1 MNPAVFR
8 STFRTL
14 PLQVACLGDITTMQI
29 GPFILEDLLGKGG
42 MGEVWRAVH
51 VEHQMQVGL
60 KIILREG
67 ATQQAYLDAFRNEI
81 QAMATLNHSAIIPI
95 LDYGYIDARAVTE
108 SRGWLIQDTPYLVM
122 ELAQQGSLERWLN
135 KLDWPDV
142 RSTLLIV
149 LDALAHA
156 HAHGVIHRDL
166 KPQNLLLGF
175 ETTGALKLT
184 DFGLS
189 HALDDQ
195 ERDGRVERAWGT
207 PAYMSPEQI
216 RGLWREYGPWT
227 DLYALGCMTYELIT
241 GRLPFWG
248 DSPSECWQGHLHQPV
263 PPWVPRMDVP
273 QGLESWVLNLL
284 HKDPQARFQTA
295 AEAAFALSQICE
307 QTMIPDTSGAQEHM
321 RLQFP
326 APFHHVTNPGA
337 WAQPVTRPDSKIIT
351 QGRSAVTAQASA
363 LNSLDWSS
371 FTLPEMKL
379 HSVMSQHGIEAM
391 ERVRVPFPTTWR
403 KNEVA
408 TTQYRLHG
416 TGLHLH
422 KLKTMPM
429 VDRDEAR
436 EQLWKSLKT
445 SYIMNEPQVVLLSG
459 PAGVGKSRVA
469 NWVATRAHE
478 QGAAHVMRA
487 THGETAGSFDGIAH
501 MFSQYLNCT
510 GLDYKN
516 TQLRIASFLKRHD
529 ACEPEHFLDLAHV
542 LLEHDSDYLA
552 TPAAI
557 NRAPFTALQRHN
569 VLLRNLS
576 FICTDKPVIVLLD
589 DVHWS
594 AESLLFVRHAL
605 RHTVEIDLPVL
616 FVLTY
621 RQESLPERE
630 LERHLIEDTM
640 LWEDVQHINL
650 DGLGQHDFSTLMQH
664 MVPLTPKLTRQV
676 ELRAHG
682 VPLFAIQLIAS
693 WIDQDRLEPH
703 PEGYTLRAG
712 HDDLPDDIHELM
724 QRRLNPLEAEL
735 RKALHAA
742 CALGVKVRQDEW
754 AGVLMYMGQAPPEGM
769 LKALVRA
776 QVMQQS
782 NDNTWVFSHNMLRES
797 LIRDAKERGRW
808 EDVNRACAQMLL
820 KLYPKLGPH
829 QERRA
834 YHSLEASLHMQALEA
849 LRLAAMRRRS
859 RSELLRT
866 HRLLD
871 RHDAL
876 TAKESLEAHHPERIQ
891 AMLLRAG
898 TFDMQGRHREAVRWA
913 KQAHDQ
919 ALMYGPPAL
928 MTSSTL
934 HLAWGMLHDGQTQHA
949 QGWFE
954 QAITMTDDE
963 MTTRACHI
971 GLARVY
977 QRQGSLRK
985 AYETFHDMLRLAQRD
1000 QHHEHVATCLNGL
1013 GDIAR
1018 QRGMLED
1025 AARYSEQALAVSARI
1040 GHGFLRADCYAD
1052 LAELHRYK
1060 KDWAKAT
1067 LMASKA
1073 LMIFDAMESNMSLRV
1088 RFQLAMIA
1096 QDQGALKGAHA
1107 VITEV
1112 LSALDNLND
1121 KSMSSTVILAQCVYL
1136 AHSAQWDEL
1145 AHAVEHVEHL
1155 LTINMRR
1162 HRNLVSLAQL
1172 TLDRADDAIPD
1183 ELRLALERMV
1193 VERAPVF
1200 E

>member
-1 MNPAVFR
+1 
-8 STFRTL
+8 
-14 PLQVACLGDITTMQI
+14 
-29 GPFILEDLLGKGG
+29 

-51 VEHQMQVGL
+51 VEHQMQVAL

-95 LDYGYIDARAVTE
+95 LDYGYIDARASTE
-108 SRGWLIQDTPYLVM
+108 SRGWLIQETPYLVM
-122 ELAQQGSLERWLN
+122 ELAQQGSLERWIN

-175 ETTGALKLT
+175 DTTGALKLT

-195 ERDGRVERAWGT
+195 DRDGRVERAWGT

-241 GRLPFWG
+241 GHLPFWG
-248 DSPSECWQGHLHQPV
+248 DSPSECWQGHLHHPV
-263 PPWVPRMDVP
+263 PPWVPRMNVP
-273 QGLESWVLNLL
+273 VGLESWVLNLL

-295 AEAAFALSQICE
+295 AEAAFALAQVCE
-307 QTMIPDTSGAQEHM
+307 QHMIPDASGAQEHM

-337 WAQPVTRPDSKIIT
+337 WAQPATRPDSMMST
-351 QGRSAVTAQASA
+351 HGGSAITAQASE

-371 FTLPEMKL
+371 FTLSESKIKGIT
-379 HSVMSQHGIEAM
+379 SSQSTEPMA
-391 ERVRVPFPTTWR
+391 RVRPPFPTTWR
-403 KNEVA
+403 KDELPLA
-408 TTQYRLHG
+408 QYRLHG

-422 KLKTMPM
+422 KFKTLPM
-429 VDRDEAR
+429 VNRDEAR
-436 EQLWKSLKT
+436 EQLWQALKT

-459 PAGVGKSRVA
+459 PSGVGKSRLA
-469 NWVATRAHE
+469 NWVATRANE

-487 THGETAGSFDGIAH
+487 THAETPGAFDGVAH
-501 MFSQYLNCT
+501 MFSQHLNCT

-552 TPAAI
+552 SPAAS
-557 NRAPFTALQRHN
+557 NRDPSTALQRHH

-576 FICTDKPVIVLLD
+576 FICADKPVIVLLD

-594 AESLLFVRHAL
+594 AESLFFVRHAL
-605 RHTVEIDLPVL
+605 RHTERMDLPVL

-621 RQESLPERE
+621 RQESLPERD
-630 LERHLIEDTM
+630 LERQLIEDTM
-640 LWEDVQHINL
+640 VWQDVQHINL
-650 DGLGQHDFSTLMQH
+650 DGLAQHDFSALMQH

-724 QRRLNPLEAEL
+724 QRRLAPLETEL
-735 RKALHAA
+735 RHALHAA
-742 CALGVKVRQDEW
+742 SALGVKVRQDEW
-754 AGVLMYMGQAPPEGM
+754 AGALMYMGQVPPEGM
-769 LKALVRA
+769 LKALAHA
-776 QVMQQS
+776 QIMQQS
-782 NDNTWVFSHNMLRES
+782 NDNTWIFSHNMLRES

-808 EDVNRACAQMLL
+808 EEVNHACMQMLL

-834 YHSLEASLHMQALEA
+834 YHCLEAGLNMQALEA
-849 LRLAAMRRRS
+849 FRLAAMRRRS

-876 TAKESLEAHHPERIQ
+876 AAKESLAQHHPERIQ
-891 AMLLRAG
+891 SMLLRSG

-919 ALMYGPPAL
+919 ALMYGPAAL
-928 MTSSTL
+928 MASSTL
-934 HLAWGMLHDGQTQHA
+934 HLAWAMLHDGQTQHA
-949 QGWFE
+949 KGWFD
-954 QAITMTDDE
+954 QAITMTEDE
-963 MTTRACHI
+963 MTRRACHI

-977 QRQGSLRK
+977 QRQGALRQ
-985 AYETFHDMLRLAQRD
+985 AHETFHDMLRLAQRD

-1018 QRGMLED
+1018 QRGLLED

-1073 LMIFDAMESNMSLRV
+1073 LMIFDEMESNMSLRV
-1088 RFQLAMIA
+1088 RFQLALIA
-1096 QDQGALKGAHA
+1096 QEQGSLEGAHD
-1107 VITEV
+1107 VIAGV
-1112 LSALDNLND
+1112 LAALDNLND
-1121 KSMSSTVILAQCVYL
+1121 KSMRSTVMLAQCVYL
-1136 AHSAQWDEL
+1136 AHSAQWQAL
-1145 AHAVEHVEHL
+1145 ATTVEQVEHL
-1155 LTINMRR
+1155 LSINMRR
-1162 HRNLVSLAQL
+1162 HRNLVALAQL
-1172 TLDRADDAIPD
+1172 TLDRADQGIP
-1183 ELRLALERMV
+1183 ESLRAAFERMIL
-1193 VERAPVF
+1193 ERAPVF